1 MYVVKKLR
9 KNPHKNVVIA
19 SPKDLFAR
27 VGYRAGSGATT
38 SNDPDKCPVVPI
50 NGRKIDYLASADAMD
65 AYDLRQAEIAVKQAN
80 SASPE
85 TEHNEPASDAE

>member
-38 SNDPDKCPVVPI
+38 SNDPDKCPIVPM

-65 AYDLRQAEIAVKQAN
+65 AYDLRQAEIAEKQAN
-80 SASPE
+80 SVSPE
-85 TEHNEPASDAE
+85 TQQNEVTNEAE

>member
-38 SNDPDKCPVVPI
+38 SSDPDKCPVVPI

-65 AYDLRQAEIAVKQAN
+65 AYDLRQAEIAGKQAILE
-80 SASPE
+80 SPV
-85 TEHNEPASDAE
+85 TEQNEPVSDAE

>member
-38 SNDPDKCPVVPI
+38 SNDPDKCPVVPM

-65 AYDLRQAEIAVKQAN
+65 AFDLRQAEIAGKQAN

-85 TEHNEPASDAE
+85 TQQNEVTNDAE